1 MPPRYAETGLFFL
14 PADHRDV
21 PPFGRQVPVVA
32 IVVRHGHRKA
42 IGGPFA
48 RGPVPQQAQGVLV
61 EEPCDVAPGDDDDD
75 AADAA
80 SEQRVK
86 GLFAFFVA
94 LSKRV
99 TTAATP
105 AIYVRLNG
113 VYDVFNS
120 VSYLDGLRSRRQPRA
135 CRPFS
140 FWSPQFSAR
149 RSTLPPA

>member
-21 PPFGRQVPVVA
+21 PPFGRQVAVVA

-105 AIYVRLNG
+105 AIYVRHNG
-113 VYDVFNS
+113 VYDV
-120 VSYLDGLRSRRQPRA
+120 LRIQLGFLPGRSKVTSATPRVP
-135 CRPFS
+135 PF
-140 FWSPQFSAR
+140 FVLVA
-149 RSTLPPA
+149 TMICT